1 VQKINK
7 GEVFQKK
14 EVYHI
19 KKAILFLGILFMVSA
34 FAYAEEKFTVS
45 GEVTFQYDGDIYIS
59 PYYGRISR
67 FQYPTA

>member
-34 FAYAEEKFTVS
+34 FAYAEENR
-45 GEVTFQYDGDIYIS
+45 ERHYRNYD
-59 PYYGRISR
+59 
-67 FQYPTA
+67 